1 MIKFGAVNID
11 VSHPLSFT
19 WALEKI
25 GRAKY
30 TAVYNDGFR
39 GEDELLAYAKK
50 YDLKICNTLEELAKE
65 VDIVFIH
72 SCNWDKHLDYLA
84 PFIKLNKIVYIDK
97 PLVGNMKD
105 VDKYLEMVKS
115 GAKVIG
121 TSALRYTYEV
131 KNALAKFKELNTR
144 PVQTIVTSGGDGFS
158 YFIHAVE
165 EVLGLHDS
173 EPISV
178 KYFKGS
184 TFGEFETE
192 NYVINFKDG
201 TQGQVVCIENRGI
214 FWNTIILTEDN
225 DASTDFCF
233 AVDNAKLYESLME
246 SVCDY
251 FEGKENILIP
261 AEKHVDG
268 IKVLLAGKVSKE
280 NDGETV
286 CLDDKRLY
294 NVSYDGNAYYDAY
307 SKKARKI
314 YL

>member
-30 TAVYNDGFR
+30 VAVYNDGFR
-39 GEDELLAYAKK
+39 GEDEVLAYAKK
-50 YDLKICNTLEELAKE
+50 YDLKICKTLEELANE
-65 VDIVFIH
+65 VDVVFIH

-84 PFIKLNKIVYIDK
+84 PFIKLNKIIYIDK
-97 PLVGNMKD
+97 PLVGNMND
-105 VDKYLEMVKS
+105 VDKYLELVKD

-131 KNALAKFKELNTR
+131 KNALNKMKELNTR
-144 PVQTIVTSGGDGFS
+144 AVQTIVTSGGDGFS

-165 EVLGLHDS
+165 EVLGIHNS
-173 EPISV
+173 NPISC
-178 KYFKGS
+178 KYVKGS
-184 TFGEFETE
+184 KFGEYETE
-192 NYVINFKDG
+192 NYFINFEDG

-214 FWNTIILTEDN
+214 FWNTIIITEDS
-225 DASTDFCF
+225 DASNDFCF
-233 AVDNAKLYESLME
+233 SVDNAKLYESLME

-251 FEGKENILIP
+251 VDGKENILIKP
-261 AEKHVDG
+261 CKHVDG
-268 IKVLLAGKVSKE
+268 IKVLLAGKVSKQ
-280 NDGETV
+280 NDGEV
-286 CLDDKRLY
+286 VSLDDKRLY
-294 NVSYDGNAYYDAY
+294 EVSYDGNAYYDAY